1 MLFDPNL
8 TMIAVVLGY
17 LIARIIVCKR
27 CVAQIKVSCMVVHVS
42 QIFFSATGYR
52 VSLKTTAWNAETLL
66 RLPEICRRYT
76 KRREPFPDSLGHS
89 LLRILAFEQSRKTK
103 TFFSK
108 QITGHVSFPRDILVA
123 DVFM

>member
-17 LIARIIVCKR
+17 LIVRTILCKC
-27 CVAQIKVSCMVVHVS
+27 CVAQIKVACMVVHIS
-42 QIFFSATGYR
+42 QIFFSATGYG

-66 RLPEICRRYT
+66 WLPEISRRHT
-76 KRREPFPDSLGHS
+76 KRRKPFPDSLGHG
-89 LLRILAFEQSRKTK
+89 LLHILAFEQSRKTE

-108 QITGHVSFPRDILVA
+108 QITGHVSFPRDILVT